1 MIEAAILFV
10 FPFAMVFAAVS
21 DFLSMTIRNRVSL
34 CLAGAFLLI
43 APFTGMGWADIGLH
57 VAAGMIVLAV
67 GFGLFAIRAMG
78 GGDAKLLA
86 ATAVWTGFG
95 ASLLYYAVLAS
106 MLGGVLTLLILFYRR
121 SAIAVFAGQ
130 IECLRRL
137 GDRSEGIPYG
147 IALGLAGLL
156 TFPQTELGLW
166 AITRLAGH

>member
-1 MIEAAILFV
+1 MLEAAILLI

-21 DFLSMTIRNRVSL
+21 DFLSMTIQNRVSL
-34 CLAGAFLLI
+34 GLACAFLII

-57 VAAGMIVLAV
+57 AAAGLLVLLA

-86 ATAVWTGFG
+86 ATAIWMGLGTN
-95 ASLLYYAVLAS
+95 LLYYLVLAS
-106 MLGGVLTLLILFYRR
+106 MLGGGLTLLILSYRK
-121 SAIAVFAGQ
+121 SPIAVFAGQ

-147 IALGLAGLL
+147 IALGLAGLMTL
-156 TFPQTELGLW
+156 PQTELGMW
-166 AITRLAGH
+166 AIARLAGN